1 MKVQIEGNLYLESDS
16 MQFILK
22 EYTGIFY
29 TNKETG
35 KETES
40 TKTYGYFPSV
50 QSACKHLIKM
60 KLMESTATDLK
71 ELLGEVEGIKKFIEE
86 RVAV

>member
-1 MKVQIEGNLYLESDS
+1 

-22 EYTGIFY
+22 EYTGNVY
-29 TNKETG
+29 KNKETG

-40 TKTYGYFPSV
+40 TNTHGYFTSV
-50 QSACKHLIKM
+50 QSAVKKLVKM
-60 KLMESTATDLK
+60 KVMESTATDLK
-71 ELLGEVEGIKKFIEE
+71 GLLEDVEDIKRFIEE